1 MDYYRDMGDGIDVV
15 NERVEVVAAYY
26 QHDQR
31 SLCYPI
37 KMKHKNTEIVF
48 TELALR
54 HPTAKGRRMIHVFD
68 MTDGQIDYRLE
79 FDAEA
84 LTWTLVA
91 TLDGRQLPALTDGQG
106 GDNHAT
112 S

>member
-1 MDYYRDMGDGIDVV
+1 MDPTIDV
-15 NERVEVVAAYY
+15 NERVDVVTIFHRQGDIA
-26 QHDQR
+26 
-31 SLCYPI
+31 SLCVPC
-37 KMKHKNTEIVF
+37 KMRWRGQDIEL

-54 HPTAKGRRMIHVFD
+54 FPTQAGKRMLHVFH
-68 MTDGQIDYRLE
+68 MSDGTNGYRLE

-91 TLDGRQLPALTDGQG
+91 MMGGQ
-106 GDNHAT
+106 